1 MKALRMGVLMMAPV
15 MSLGM
20 LAAPALAQGDAA
32 GPENTTSWVEAYIT
46 AGGPIGFV
54 ILFMSFVSLALII
67 EHIVNVKRDKI
78 VPPQLIDEIEGMMDN
93 EEYQEAL
100 ELCEAEPNF
109 LTNVLAAA
117 LPKINSGFETMKIS
131 MDDAGEE
138 EAIKLQQK
146 IGYLSLIGNIA
157 PMMGLFGT
165 VSGMITAFQ
174 TIAEKGASVT
184 PADLAGGISQALV
197 TTFLGLFVAIPTMIA
212 FFFFRNKVVRIT
224 LEIHAIAD
232 DLVERFRGK

>member
-1 MKALRMGVLMMAPV
+1 MKALRMGVLVLTAV
-15 MSLGM
+15 MVLGVF
-20 LAAPALAQGDAA
+20 AAPALAQGEGGTDQ
-32 GPENTTSWVEAYIT
+32 EQSFVEAYIL

-54 ILFMSFVSLALII
+54 ILFLSFVSLALII
-67 EHIVNVKRDKI
+67 EHVVNIKRDKI
-78 VPPQLIDEIEGMMDN
+78 VPPQLIDEIEGMFEN

-117 LPKINSGFETMKIS
+117 LPKINAGFETMKGA
-131 MDDAGEE
+131 MDDVGEE

-157 PMMGLFGT
+157 PMLGLFGT
-165 VSGMITAFQ
+165 VTGMISAFQ
-174 TIAEKGASVT
+174 TIASKGASVT

-197 TTFLGLFVAIPTMIA
+197 TTFLGLFVAIPSMIA
-212 FFFFRNKVVRIT
+212 YFFFRNRVVRIT
-224 LEIHAIAD
+224 LEIGAIAD

>member
-1 MKALRMGVLMMAPV
+1 MKALRMGVLMTSM
-15 MSLGM
+15 GM
-20 LAAPALAQGDAA
+20 LAAPALAQG
-32 GPENTTSWVEAYIT
+32 EETTETSWVEAYIT

-117 LPKINSGFETMKIS
+117 LPKINSGFETMKLS

-212 FFFFRNKVVRIT
+212 YFFFRNKVVRIT